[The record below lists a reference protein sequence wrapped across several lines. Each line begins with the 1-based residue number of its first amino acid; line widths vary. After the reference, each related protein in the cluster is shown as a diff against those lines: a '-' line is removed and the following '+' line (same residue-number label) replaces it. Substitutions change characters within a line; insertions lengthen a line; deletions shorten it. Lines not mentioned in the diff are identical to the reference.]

1 MRVDPWADLFRV
13 SPRADPHIPTKPG
26 QDAIVRIAITGA
38 SGLLGRALIA
48 SAAPRH
54 DIIAGI
60 HSSELLDAGPIEQCP
75 LDLTDAESIRRFV
88 DQTRPDYL
96 IHSAA
101 ITDVDLCERE
111 PKRAQILNADA
122 TRLIVD
128 AVRNLQTRV
137 VYISTDYV
145 FDGTAGP
152 YSETDA
158 TNPINVYGKTKL
170 EGELAVR
177 SLDERGVIVR
187 SASFLGLGG
196 PERPT
201 FAERMLET
209 MRTNPPLRAAT
220 DQVSNVTPVDE
231 LAFGIMRL
239 IESGGTGIWHIVH
252 PQLISRYDLAVML
265 AKRAGLDTD
274 QCIQRVAY
282 ESLGR
287 AAKRPL
293 QGGLNC
299 EKAIGDLGLTFRLLD
314 DSLTR

>member
-1 MRVDPWADLFRV
+1 L
-13 SPRADPHIPTKPG
+13 
-26 QDAIVRIAITGA
+26 RIAITGA

-48 SAAPRH
+48 SASPRH

-60 HSSELLDAGPIEQCP
+60 HSAELLDAGPIEQCP
-75 LDLTDAESIRRFV
+75 LDLTDAQSIRRFV
-88 DQTRPDYL
+88 DQSRPDYL

-101 ITDVDLCERE
+101 ITDVDLCELE
-111 PKRAQILNADA
+111 PRRAQSLNADA

-128 AVRNLQTRV
+128 AVRGSQTRV

-152 YSETDA
+152 YAETDE

-177 SLDERGVIVR
+177 SLEERGVIVR
-187 SASFLGLGG
+187 SASFLGIGS

-209 MRTNPPLRAAT
+209 MRTNPPLKAAV
-220 DQVSNVTPVDE
+220 DQISNVTPVVE
-231 LAFGIMRL
+231 LAVGIMRL
-239 IESGGTGIWHIVH
+239 IESGGTGIWHIAH
-252 PQLISRYDLAVML
+252 PRLISRYDLAVIL
-265 AKRAGLDTD
+265 AARARLDAD
-274 QCIQRVAY
+274 RCVQRVAY
-282 ESLGR
+282 ETLGR
-287 AAKRPL
+287 AARRPL

-299 EKAIGDLGLTFRLLD
+299 EKAIGGLGLTFS
-314 DSLTR
+314 SLEDWIAVSAVDT

>member
-1 MRVDPWADLFRV
+1 M
-13 SPRADPHIPTKPG
+13 
-26 QDAIVRIAITGA
+26 RIAITGA

-48 SAAPRH
+48 NASPRH
-54 DIIAGI
+54 DIIAGV
-60 HSSELLDAGPIEQCP
+60 HSAELLDAARIEQCP

-88 DQTRPDYL
+88 EHSRPDYL

-101 ITDVDLCERE
+101 ITDVDFCERE
-111 PKRAQILNADA
+111 PKRAQVLNADA
-122 TRLIVD
+122 TRLLVD
-128 AVRNLQTRV
+128 AVRNLPTRV

-187 SASFLGLGG
+187 SASFLGTGG
-196 PERPT
+196 SERPT

-209 MRTNPPLRAAT
+209 MRTNPPLKAAT

-239 IESGGTGIWHIVH
+239 IESGGTGIWHIAH
-252 PQLISRYDLAVML
+252 PQLISRCDLAILL
-265 AKRAGLDTD
+265 ADNARLNSEQWVQGVAYKALKRAAT
-274 QCIQRVAY
+274 
-282 ESLGR
+282 
-287 AAKRPL
+287 RPL
-293 QGGLNC
+293 QGGLKC
-299 EKAIGDLGLTFRLLD
+299 DKAIASLGLTFRPLEESVSRYFLVGK
-314 DSLTR
+314 LR

>member
-1 MRVDPWADLFRV
+1 MPFPAKLDTRLPQAGVTQL
-13 SPRADPHIPTKPG
+13 
-26 QDAIVRIAITGA
+26 RIAITGA

-48 SAAPRH
+48 SASPRH
-54 DIIAGI
+54 DVIAGI
-60 HSSELLDAGPIEQCP
+60 HSTELLDVRSIEQIP
-75 LDLTDAESIRRFV
+75 LDITDAHSIRRFV
-88 DQTRPDYL
+88 EQCRSDYL

-111 PKRAQILNADA
+111 PKRAQLLNADA
-122 TRLIVD
+122 TQSLVEE
-128 AVRNLQTRV
+128 VRGTQTRLL
-137 VYISTDYV
+137 YISTDYV

-187 SASFLGLGG
+187 SASFLGIGG

-201 FAERMLET
+201 FAERMLDT
-209 MRTNPPLRAAT
+209 MRTNPPLKAAV

-231 LAFGIMRL
+231 LASGILRL
-239 IESGGTGIWHIVH
+239 IESGGTGIWHIAH

-265 AKRAGLDTD
+265 AMHAGLDAD
-274 QCIQRVAY
+274 RCIQRVAY

-287 AAKRPL
+287 AANRPL
-293 QGGLNC
+293 RGGLSC
-299 EKAIGDLGLTFRLLD
+299 ERAVSAVGLTFRTMEE
-314 DSLTR
+314 SIARYIATG

>member
-1 MRVDPWADLFRV
+1 M
-13 SPRADPHIPTKPG
+13 
-26 QDAIVRIAITGA
+26 RIAITGA
-38 SGLLGRALIA
+38 SGLLGHALIA
-48 SAAPRH
+48 SASPRH

-60 HSSELLDAGPIEQCP
+60 HSSELLDVGSIEQSL
-75 LDLTDAESIRRFV
+75 LDLTDTQSIRRFV
-88 DQTRPDYL
+88 EQSRPDYL

-111 PKRAQILNADA
+111 PKRAQLLNADA

-128 AVRNLQTRV
+128 AVRNLPTRV

-170 EGELAVR
+170 EGELAIR
-177 SLDERGVIVR
+177 SLDERGMIVR
-187 SASFLGLGG
+187 SASFLGHGG

-209 MRTNPPLRAAT
+209 MRTNPPLKSAV
-220 DQVSNVTPVDE
+220 DQISNVAPVDE
-231 LAFGIMRL
+231 LAFGILRL
-239 IESGGTGIWHIVH
+239 IGSGGTGIWHIAH
-252 PQLISRYDLAVML
+252 PRLISRYDLAVML
-265 AKRAGLDTD
+265 AKRAGLDANR
-274 QCIQRVAY
+274 CVQRVAY

-287 AAKRPL
+287 TARRPL
-293 QGGLNC
+293 RSGLNC
-299 EKAIGDLGLTFRLLD
+299 EKATSALGLTFR
-314 DSLTR
+314 SLGESIVRYIATG

>member
-1 MRVDPWADLFRV
+1 M
-13 SPRADPHIPTKPG
+13 
-26 QDAIVRIAITGA
+26 RIAITGA
-38 SGLLGRALIA
+38 SGLLGRAIIA
-48 SAAPRH
+48 SASPRH

-60 HSSELLDAGPIEQCP
+60 HSSDLLDAGPIEQCP
-75 LDLTDAESIRRFV
+75 LDLTDPQSIRRFV
-88 DQTRPDYL
+88 EESRPDCL

-111 PKRAQILNADA
+111 PKRAQVLNADA

-128 AVRNLQTRV
+128 AVRHLPTRV

-152 YSETDA
+152 YSETGA

-187 SASFLGLGG
+187 SASFLGIGG
-196 PERPT
+196 PEKPT

-209 MRTNPPLRAAT
+209 MRTNPPLRAAV

-231 LAFGIMRL
+231 LASGIMRL
-239 IESGGTGIWHIVH
+239 IESGGTGIWHIAH
-252 PQLISRYDLAVML
+252 PQMISRYDLAVML
-265 AKRAGLDTD
+265 AKHARLDAD
-274 QCIQRVAY
+274 HCVQRDAY

-287 AAKRPL
+287 TAKRPL
-293 QGGLNC
+293 RGGLNC
-299 EKAIGDLGLTFRLLD
+299 EKAIRELGLKFRSLAESVSRFIQIERQGD
-314 DSLTR
+314 APRSLTTLAP

>member
-1 MRVDPWADLFRV
+1 M
-13 SPRADPHIPTKPG
+13 
-26 QDAIVRIAITGA
+26 RIAITGA

-48 SAAPRH
+48 SASSRH

-60 HSSELLDAGPIEQCP
+60 HSSDLLDAGPIEQCP

-88 DQTRPDYL
+88 EQSRADYI

-111 PKRAQILNADA
+111 PKRAQVLNADA
-122 TRLIVD
+122 TRLLVD
-128 AVRNLQTRV
+128 VVRELQARV

-158 TNPINVYGKTKL
+158 TNPINVYGRTKL

-187 SASFLGLGG
+187 SASFLGHGG
-196 PERPT
+196 PESPT

-209 MRTNPPLRAAT
+209 MRTNPPLKAAV

-231 LAFGIMRL
+231 LASGILRL
-239 IESGGTGIWHIVH
+239 IESGGTGIWHIAH

-265 AKRAGLDTD
+265 AKRAGLDAD
-274 QCIQRVAY
+274 RCIQRVPY
-282 ESLGR
+282 VTLGR
-287 AAKRPL
+287 AARRPL

-299 EKAIGDLGLTFRLLD
+299 EKAVRELGLTFR
-314 DSLTR
+314 SLAESVSRIIQS